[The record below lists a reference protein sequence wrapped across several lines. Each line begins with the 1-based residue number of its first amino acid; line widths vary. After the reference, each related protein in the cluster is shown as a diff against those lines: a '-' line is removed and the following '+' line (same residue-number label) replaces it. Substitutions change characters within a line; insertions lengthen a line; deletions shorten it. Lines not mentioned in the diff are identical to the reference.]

1 MVPGHQGFGAPPIS
15 RSCSIPMFMYT
26 KLPIIHKIPLIEK
39 FSGRL
44 SSYDLII
51 YLANNFVCSKMPVCW
66 AFFDELGTLHLAV

>member
-1 MVPGHQGFGAPPIS
+1 
-15 RSCSIPMFMYT
+15 MYNAR
-26 KLPIIHKIPLIEK
+26 KVSLPIIHKIPLIEK